1 MRADRIQIKKQIMR
15 IINYTRIKRRHLLEM
30 GRARLFGQPW
40 AAGGLLLLCVI
51 VAMLL
56 ANLPFTKEI
65 YHAFLHTNLSMSI
78 QSPVDS
84 VTGLRAID
92 WIFPKDMTVE
102 KFINDILMVV
112 FFFTIG
118 LEIKREI
125 VCGELSSPKKAMLP
139 VIAALGGML
148 MPAFIYALVNGGTA
162 AASGWGIPTATDIAF
177 AMGIMSVMGRRV
189 PVSLKVF
196 LTALAIADDLGAI
209 LVVAF
214 FYGGSVD
221 FALLALAALI
231 LAAVYLLN
239 RSGEKRMIFYVIP
252 AIVVWFLFYYAGIH
266 ATMAG
271 VVMAMM
277 IPMDAR
283 FTRPYFDKK
292 CDGYRTLMREY
303 DNEGVFPNHDQRT
316 CLRNISHIADGT
328 VGMSYRLEHALSP
341 WVNFV
346 IMPIFA
352 LANAGVEIPDT
363 SYLNIFQYS
372 PEMGSVGIGIFLG
385 LLLGK
390 PVGITLASWLAIKF
404 KVGEMPAG
412 ASWKMLFAVAC
423 LGGIG
428 FTMSIFVDTLSF
440 GELAPDA
447 TLHLRSLGKIAV
459 LAGSLSAGILGG
471 ILINIF
477 NGNTKE

>member
-1 MRADRIQIKKQIMR
+1 MR
-15 IINYTRIKRRHLLEM
+15 IINFSRIKRQHVFEI
-30 GRARLFGQPW
+30 GRADLFNKPW
-40 AAGGLLLLCVI
+40 AAGGLLLLCVVI
-51 VAMLL
+51 AMLL
-56 ANLPFTKEI
+56 ANLPFTKDI
-65 YHAFLHTNLSMSI
+65 YHAFLHTKLSISI
-78 QSPVDS
+78 QSPVDAE
-84 VTGLRAID
+84 TGQSFID
-92 WIFPKDMTVE
+92 WILPKDMTVE

-112 FFFTIG
+112 FFFTVG

-139 VIAALGGML
+139 VIAAIGGML
-148 MPAFIYALVNGGTA
+148 LPAMIYTLINGGTV

-177 AMGIMSVMGRRV
+177 AVGIMSIMGNRV

-214 FYGGSVD
+214 FYGGSINLT
-221 FALLALAALI
+221 LLAFAFLI
-231 LAAVYLLN
+231 LVFVWFIN
-239 RSGEKRMIFYVIP
+239 RSGEKRMAFYLIP
-252 AIVVWFLFYYAGIH
+252 AIIIWFLFYYAGIH

-283 FTRPYFDKK
+283 FTRSYFNKK
-292 CDGYRTLMREY
+292 CNRYQSLMREY
-303 DNEGVFPNHDQRT
+303 DFDGDFPNDNQRT
-316 CLRNISHIADGT
+316 CLRNISHIAVGT

-341 WVNFV
+341 WVNFF

-352 LANAGVEIPDT
+352 MANAGVEIPDL
-363 SYLNIFQYS
+363 SHLNIFQYS
-372 PEMGSVGIGIFLG
+372 SEMGSVGLGIFLG

-390 PVGITLASWLAIKF
+390 PIGITVASWIAIKL
-404 KVGEMPAG
+404 KLGEMPTG
-412 ASWKMLFAVAC
+412 ASWRMLFAVAC

-440 GELAPDA
+440 GELAPEV
-447 TLHLRSLGKIAV
+447 TNQFRSLGKIAV
-459 LAGSLSAGILGG
+459 LAGSLSAGVLGST
-471 ILINIF
+471 LINIF
-477 NGNTKE
+477 GRTENRTL